1 MEGTQFMRTTIAWM
15 AVMLN
20 LAILSSALQAQDAMT
35 LADVDTALPAVTVAA
50 KVNDTEIPAARLERA
65 VTAILRQNRG
75 AQPSDEQ
82 LQNLRKSLLDRLI
95 GIELLYQKAKSTPYP
110 GLTEDVQK
118 QIDQTIESVGGE
130 ERLGQVLEANNVTLE
145 QLRSEMT
152 KDLVIRN
159 YIDTQIRPSIQ
170 VTDEDVSAF
179 YNDNLEQMAE
189 PERVQARH
197 ILLRITPEMTED
209 EKAAVRT
216 EMEAIKKQLDDGADF
231 EALAKE
237 HSVDITSAKKGGD
250 LGYFTRGQMVPPF
263 EEAAFSL
270 PIGQVS
276 DVVETQFGFH
286 LVKVDDH
293 KEARTVPLEEV
304 REQIVSALENQKA
317 ADKTDALVADLKT
330 IAKIEILDPDVKEFS
345 ARPSATETEP
355 AESSEAPAE

>member
-1 MEGTQFMRTTIAWM
+1 
-15 AVMLN
+15 
-20 LAILSSALQAQDAMT
+20 
-35 LADVDTALPAVTVAA
+35 
-50 KVNDTEIPAARLERA
+50 
-65 VTAILRQNRG
+65 
-75 AQPSDEQ
+75 
-82 LQNLRKSLLDRLI
+82 
-95 GIELLYQKAKSTPYP
+95 
-110 GLTEDVQK
+110 
-118 QIDQTIESVGGE
+118 
-130 ERLGQVLEANNVTLE
+130 
-145 QLRSEMT
+145 
-152 KDLVIRN
+152 
-159 YIDTQIRPSIQ
+159 
-170 VTDEDVSAF
+170 
-179 YNDNLEQMAE
+179 
-189 PERVQARH
+189 
-197 ILLRITPEMTED
+197 
-209 EKAAVRT
+209 
-216 EMEAIKKQLDDGADF
+216 KQLDDGADF

-345 ARPSATETEP
+345 ARP
-355 AESSEAPAE
+355 